1 MKQLYLVRHHWCI
14 NGVAED
20 QSTDI
25 VCVTDTLEKAM
36 EIVREDFKKNKGRSP
51 DKVLFLK
58 NSRADTLE
66 FIYKDTETTAY
77 CSEEHSYDID
87 IITLNEGLDL

>member
-1 MKQLYLVRHHWCI
+1 
-14 NGVAED
+14 
-20 QSTDI
+20 
-25 VCVTDTLEKAM
+25 M
-36 EIVREDFKKNKGRSP
+36 EIVREDFKKNKGRTP

-66 FIYKDTETTAY
+66 FIYKDRETRLYYTD
-77 CSEEHSYDID
+77 EHSYDID